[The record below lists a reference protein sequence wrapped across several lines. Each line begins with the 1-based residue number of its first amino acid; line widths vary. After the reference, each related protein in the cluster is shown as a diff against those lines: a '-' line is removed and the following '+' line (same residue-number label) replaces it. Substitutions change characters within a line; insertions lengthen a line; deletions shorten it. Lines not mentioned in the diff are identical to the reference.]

1 MRKKCDI
8 FELSATDL
16 VSYLNCRH
24 LSALERG
31 VAEGHLKKPY
41 VSDPLLKILWERG
54 SIHEQNYIE
63 HLTKVGLEVIRI
75 EGFDVSP
82 EAVDATI
89 AAMRRGAQII
99 AQGAFSHQGWVG
111 RADILSR
118 IEVPSLLGAWS
129 YEAIDTKL
137 ARETKAGAV
146 LQLCLYSDLIRQVQG
161 LAPEHMFVVVPW
173 SDFKPQ
179 QYRFAD
185 YAAYFRRV
193 KRELLK
199 SLSGRGGLK
208 SYPEPNE
215 HCVTC
220 AWRAACEQRRRD
232 DDHLCLVAGISK
244 LQINELTERS
254 VTTMNSLAVMAL
266 PLDWKPDRGSAGSYA
281 RVREQARIQV
291 EARESGEAR
300 FELLPLEAGFGLTCL
315 PQPSEGDIFLD
326 LEGDPFAGEQGQE
339 YLFGYLSK
347 DGNGAR
353 AYQHNW
359 AFSRADEKYAFE
371 AFVDFVMARWAR
383 FPDLHIYHYAPYEPA
398 ALKRLMGRYATREE
412 ELDRMLRAKL
422 FVDLYQ
428 VVRHSLRAGV
438 ESYSIKRLEPLYGFE
453 RDTALPDANAA
464 LALLQASIELDD
476 IASISEATKATVL
489 TYNKDDCRSAGDL
502 HGWLEALREQLV
514 QSGTPV
520 PRPEPGDRA
529 PNENVAAWLSRI
541 NPVIEKLT
549 ADIPA
554 DPEERTAEQQ
564 ARWILANVL
573 DWHRRE
579 DKAVWWELFRL
590 SDLSAEDLLDER
602 SGLSGLSFVAEVGGT
617 TRAPVHRYRFRPQ
630 ETELRGGEDLRNLG
644 GARLGTVEA
653 ISFANATVDI
663 KKRQD
668 SAGIHPE
675 AVFAHSY
682 VDAKVMAEA
691 LLRIG
696 TYVADR
702 RLPGEGSYQAAR
714 DLLLREIPRTGGQP
728 LHREGETAV
737 GAAIRICAGLT
748 GGILPIQGP
757 PGAGKT
763 YTGAQMICELVRRG
777 RTVGITA
784 NSHKVIRNL
793 IDETIRAAGEQGLD
807 LHCCQKPG
815 EMEDAQPCL
824 SFAKSNKDLFTAL
837 GNTAMVGGGTAW
849 LWACPE
855 AFETVD
861 VLFVDEAAQMSLA
874 NVLAVSQAAKT
885 VVLIGD
891 PQQLDQ
897 PMQGSHPEGTD
908 VSALDHI
915 LGGQQTISPDK
926 GLFLEQTWR
935 LHPDICSFTS
945 ELFYDGKLVS
955 REGLQKQVI
964 NAAGPI
970 NGSGLRY
977 LPVLHHGNQNCS
989 PEEAVAVGAL
999 VEGILDRKATWTD
1012 RNGQEKPV
1020 TLGDI
1025 IIITPYNAQV
1035 FEIQRRL
1042 PGALVGTVDKFQ
1054 GQEAPIAIYSTATS
1068 SRADAPR
1075 GMEFL
1080 YSLNRLNVATSRA
1093 KCVCIMVGS
1102 PELFETECRTPRQAQ
1117 LANAFCRFLELAH
1130 PVAEAGNMVRARS
1143 AG

>member
-1 MRKKCDI
+1 MRKCDDS
-8 FELSATDL
+8 FVLSATDL
-16 VSYLNCRH
+16 AGYLNCRH
-24 LSALERG
+24 LSALERA
-31 VAEGHLKKPY
+31 VAEGNLKKPY
-41 VSDPLLKILWERG
+41 VWDPLLKILWERG
-54 SIHEQNYIE
+54 SIHEKNYVE
-63 HLTKVGLEVIRI
+63 HLTKAGLEVFRI
-75 EGFDVSP
+75 DGFDVSP
-82 EAVDATI
+82 EAVAATI
-89 AAMRRGAQII
+89 AAMRRGVQII

-111 RADILSR
+111 RADILRR

-146 LQLCLYSDLIRQVQG
+146 LQLCLYSDLIKEVQG

-173 SDFKPQ
+173 SDFEPQ

-199 SLSGRGGLK
+199 SLREGGELE
-208 SYPEPNE
+208 SYPDPNE
-215 HCVTC
+215 HCETC
-220 AWRAACEQRRRD
+220 IWQARCEQRRRN
-232 DDHLCLVAGISK
+232 DDHLSLVAGISK
-244 LQINELTERS
+244 LQIDELSEHGTS
-254 VTTMNSLAVMAL
+254 TTKVLAGMAL
-266 PLDWKPDRGSAGSYA
+266 PLDWKPDRGSTGSYI
-281 RVREQARIQV
+281 RVRQQARIQV
-291 EARESGEAR
+291 EARETGEAR
-300 FELLPLEAGFGLTCL
+300 FELLPLEAGFGLTRL
-315 PQPSEGDIFLD
+315 PEPSEGDIFLD
-326 LEGDPFAGEQGQE
+326 LEGDPFAGEQGLE
-339 YLFGYLSK
+339 YLFGYVSK
-347 DGNGAR
+347 DGNGAL

-359 AFSRADEKYAFE
+359 AFTRTDEKRAFE
-371 AFVDFVMARWAR
+371 AFVDFVMERWAR

-398 ALKRLMGRYATREE
+398 ALKRLMGRYATLEE

-428 VVRHSLRAGV
+428 VVRHGLRAGV
-438 ESYSIKRLEPLYGFE
+438 ESYSIKRLEPLYGFN
-453 RDTALPDANAA
+453 RDIALPDANAA

-476 IASISEATKATVL
+476 ISSISEATRATVL
-489 TYNKDDCRSAGDL
+489 AYNKDDCRSASGL
-502 HGWLEALREQLV
+502 RGWLEALRKQLV
-514 QSGTPV
+514 EGGTAV
-520 PRPEPGDRA
+520 PRPLPGDGA
-529 PNENVAAWLSRI
+529 PNENVSAWLIRI

-554 DPEERTAEQQ
+554 DAEERNAEQQ
-564 ARWILANVL
+564 ARWLLANVL

-579 DKAVWWELFRL
+579 DKTVWWELFRL

-602 SGLSGLSFVAEVGGT
+602 CGLAGLSFVAEVGGT
-617 TRAPVHRYRFRPQ
+617 TRAPIHRYRFPPQ
-630 ETELRGGEDLRNLG
+630 ETEFRGGEDLRNLG
-644 GARLGTVEA
+644 GAKLGSVEA
-653 ISFANATVDI
+653 ISFATATVDI

-682 VDAKVMAEA
+682 VDAKVLAEA

-696 TYVADR
+696 TYVAERGLRGDG
-702 RLPGEGSYQAAR
+702 PYQAAR
-714 DLLLREIPRTGGQP
+714 DLLLREVPRTGGQP
-728 LHREGETAV
+728 LHCEGETAV
-737 GAAIRICAGLT
+737 DAAVRICAGLT

-763 YTGAQMICELVRRG
+763 YTGAQMICELVRHG

-793 IDETIRAAGEQGLD
+793 IDESIEAAGKQGLD
-807 LHCCQKPG
+807 LHCCQKAG
-815 EMEDAQPCL
+815 EMEDAQPHL
-824 SFAKSNKDLFTAL
+824 SFARSNTELFAAL
-837 GNTAMVGGGTAW
+837 GSTAMVGGGTAW

-915 LGGQQTISPDK
+915 LGGQQTISPEK

-935 LHPDICSFTS
+935 LHPDICLFTS
-945 ELFYDGKLVS
+945 ELFYDGKIVS
-955 REGLQKQVI
+955 REGLEKQVI
-964 NAAGPI
+964 TAPGPV

-977 LPVLHHGNQNCS
+977 LPVVHRGNQNCS
-989 PEEAVAVGAL
+989 REEAMAVGAL
-999 VEGILDRKATWTD
+999 VEGILESKVTWFDRD
-1012 RNGQEKPV
+1012 GQQKPV
-1020 TLGDI
+1020 TLDDI

-1035 FEIQRRL
+1035 FEIQQRL
-1042 PGALVGTVDKFQ
+1042 PGARVGTVDKFQ

-1093 KCVCIMVGS
+1093 KCVCIMAGS
-1102 PELFETECRTPRQAQ
+1102 PELFETECRTPHQAH
-1117 LANAFCRFLELAH
+1117 LVNAFCRFLELAH
-1130 PVAEAGNMVRARS
+1130 PLA
-1143 AG
+1143 